1 MHLAA
6 LYARRPRD
14 AGSSTFCPCAQ
25 EIKACT
31 AHYLVATLDKI
42 VGARPSKQG
51 RRTGVTARGKYAA
64 TSAQTPWLHLASR
77 PALSSVGARRATT
90 LSPPPRL
97 QVGTEV
103 GLCPGREVDLVI
115 RHRGVRQGKGEGSW
129 PAHHLPV
136 RVVLRPVARADVPV
150 RTSYPGHDAAEVC
163 ADRVHAEVLH
173 AVFRGHEPRGL
184 ALQPLHKLAVAFL
197 VGRQPTLDAD
207 RLSLFVL
214 GGRAATADWE
224 EVQGIR
230 SHDDHGVHKHGA
242 HGAHNDEVHQV
253 P

>member
-31 AHYLVATLDKI
+31 AHYPVATLDKI

-64 TSAQTPWLHLASR
+64 TSAQTPWMHLASR

-97 QVGTEV
+97 QVGAEV
-103 GLCPGREVDLVI
+103 GLGPGREVDLVI

-136 RVVLRPVARADVPV
+136 RVVLRAVAWADVTVGTRNP
-150 RTSYPGHDAAEVC
+150 RHDAAEVC

-197 VGRQPTLDAD
+197 MGRQPTLDAD
-207 RLSLFVL
+207 CLSLFVL
-214 GGRAATADWE
+214 GGRAATAAASDWE

-230 SHDDHGVHKHGA
+230 PHDDHGV
-242 HGAHNDEVHQV
+242 D
-253 P
+253 